1 MKIVTIIGARPQF
14 IKSSVVSLSLKKR
27 LIEEVVIHTGQH
39 YDNNMS
45 SIFFDEMKIPNPKYF
60 LNINNLN
67 HGAMLGKMVE
77 EIEIILLNE
86 HPSYVLLY
94 GDTNST
100 LAGALAASKLNI
112 KIIHIEAG
120 LRSFNTKMPEEVNR
134 ILTDRVSSL
143 LFCPSFDSY
152 NNLVKEGYL
161 NFNSKIFISGDV
173 MMDTTFYYKQFSRK
187 PVNYNIPSKFVLCTI
202 HREDLTN
209 NYNDLYNLLNILN
222 NLSDKI
228 NIVIPLHPRTKSILS
243 TFNFNFKNTK
253 IIFIDPIGYLEM
265 LWCIENS
272 LFIMTDSGGL
282 QKEAYYL
289 DKYCI
294 TLRSETE
301 WVELVDNKYNFLI
314 HRNEKLLFNTF
325 NFCLENKPNFNN
337 KNIYGSGNSSDLI
350 VDKIIEFNN

>member
-14 IKSSVVSLSLKKR
+14 IKSSVISISLKKR
-27 LIEEVVIHTGQH
+27 FIDEIIIHTGQH
-39 YDNNMS
+39 YDDNMS
-45 SIFFDEMKIPNPKYF
+45 SIFFNELNLPNPKYF

-86 HPSYVLLY
+86 NPNFVLLY

-120 LRSFNTKMPEEVNR
+120 LRSFNSKMPEEINR

-143 LFCPSFDSY
+143 LFCPSFNSY
-152 NNLVKEGYL
+152 ENLVNEGYL

-173 MMDTTFYYKQFSRK
+173 MMDSTMYFKQYSRK
-187 PVNYNIPSKFVLCTI
+187 PIQYYIPENFVLCTI

-209 NYNDLYNLLNILN
+209 NYIELFELLYILN
-222 NLSDKI
+222 TLSEKVT
-228 NIVIPLHPRTKSILS
+228 IVIPLHPRTKNKLNS
-243 TFNFNFKNTK
+243 FNFKNTN
-253 IIFIDPIGYLEM
+253 ILFIEPLGYFEM

-272 LFIMTDSGGL
+272 KFIMTDSGGL
-282 QKEAYYL
+282 QKEAYFL
-289 DKYCI
+289 NKYCI
-294 TLRSETE
+294 TLRNETE

-314 HRNEKLLFNTF
+314 HNNKKLLFDTF
-325 NFCLENKPNFNN
+325 DFCLDNKPNFIK
-337 KNIYGSGNSSDLI
+337 KNIYGVGNSSDII
-350 VDKIIEFNN
+350 VDKIIEFNNDL